1 MDICYNQVWVK
12 ETIDELEM
20 ELRIVEEIRCDVR
33 EEILQHTEL
42 EIIPFGLLR
51 DIDTLESSLLETKR
65 AIQRYMEMMESKLA
79 EMTDSYERELS
90 KKTELFSDYN

>member
-1 MDICYNQVWVK
+1 MDICYNQAWVK

-33 EEILQHTEL
+33 EKILQYTEL
-42 EIIPFGLLR
+42 EMIPFGLLR
-51 DIDTLESSLLETKR
+51 DIDTLESSLLETKK

-90 KKTELFSDYN
+90 KKSELFSDYN